1 VTIKVMALLGHVIAE
16 ELIQKTNLETLIRE
30 IEDVLFTMTET
41 VQEINFEYY
50 KDTEISE
57 EIYTALT

>member
-1 VTIKVMALLGHVIAE
+1 MALLGHVVAE
-16 ELIQKTNLETLIRE
+16 ELTQKTDLETLIRE

-41 VQEINFEYY
+41 VQEINLESY

-57 EIYTALT
+57 EIYTTLT

>member
-1 VTIKVMALLGHVIAE
+1 MALRGHVIAE

-57 EIYTALT
+57 EIYTTLT

>member
-1 VTIKVMALLGHVIAE
+1 MILSA
-16 ELIQKTNLETLIRE
+16 

-41 VQEINFEYY
+41 VQEINLEYY

-57 EIYTALT
+57 EIYTTLT

>member
-1 VTIKVMALLGHVIAE
+1 MALLGHVIAE
-16 ELIQKTNLETLIRE
+16 ELTQKTALETLIRE

-41 VQEINFEYY
+41 VQEINFQYD

-57 EIYTALT
+57 EIYTTLT

>member
-1 VTIKVMALLGHVIAE
+1 
-16 ELIQKTNLETLIRE
+16 
-30 IEDVLFTMTET
+30 MTET

>member
-1 VTIKVMALLGHVIAE
+1 MALLGHVIAE

-57 EIYTALT
+57 EIYTTLT